1 MQVLVMFSQ
10 YRAFV
15 YAQSLK
21 YKLRLYLK
29 EIMYF
34 SPDTNV
40 FGDYGC
46 LKKNATK
53 WRTQRRRKP
62 CVRRPF
68 A

>member
-40 FGDYGC
+40 SD
-46 LKKNATK
+46 
-53 WRTQRRRKP
+53 
-62 CVRRPF
+62 V
-68 A
+68 

>member
-10 YRAFV
+10 YRAFIC
-15 YAQSLK
+15 AQSLK

-40 FGDYGC
+40 F
-46 LKKNATK
+46 
-53 WRTQRRRKP
+53 
-62 CVRRPF
+62 
-68 A
+68 

>member
-40 FGDYGC
+40 FGNFWETTVVYAS
-46 LKKNATK
+46 LLYKNIF
-53 WRTQRRRKP
+53 R
-62 CVRRPF
+62 
-68 A
+68 

>member
-40 FGDYGC
+40 FQFHRFPTAIICMFYISAD
-46 LKKNATK
+46 LLSLRA
-53 WRTQRRRKP
+53 
-62 CVRRPF
+62 
-68 A
+68 